1 MRAAVLREPG
11 KPDVLRIEE
20 WPTPEVGPHDVL
32 VEVAA
37 VGVSAHDIAVRTGL
51 MRREL
56 KPPMILGAEISGI
69 VRETGSQVTRVRQ
82 GDRVAAKPSHSCGD
96 CDACR
101 NGGETMCAERE
112 SLHGGYAEFAALPE
126 ESLVVL
132 PDSVP
137 LAGACM
143 LGGVVAVAVAA
154 VINLADTRPWD
165 TVLVNGAGGGQ
176 GLHTIQVARLCGAT
190 VIAVTTSPD
199 KVATI
204 RENGADHVVQVARG
218 EDFSAAV
225 KDLTGGR
232 GADVVVDNVGSATF
246 RPTFRSLATGG
257 RYVLVGELD
266 GREIAINP
274 ALIFLKGARMIGC
287 KSATRTDL
295 RRTAEL
301 VGRGLLTP
309 VAAGPFPLSEVA
321 EVHRMVEAGD
331 VLGRALMLPGE

>member
-1 MRAAVLREPG
+1 MRAAVLREAG

-20 WPTPEVGPHDVL
+20 WPTPELGPNDVL
-32 VEVAA
+32 VEVEA
-37 VGVSAHDIAVRTGL
+37 VGVSAHDVAVRTGL

-56 KPPMILGAEISGI
+56 HPPMILGAEISG
-69 VRETGSQVTRVRQ
+69 VVADVGPRVTRVRV

-96 CDACR
+96 CDECR
-101 NGGETMCAERE
+101 NGGETRCAFRE
-112 SLHGGYAEFAALPE
+112 PVHGGYAEFAAVPE

-132 PDSVP
+132 PDGVP
-137 LAGACM
+137 LAEACM

-190 VIAVTTSPD
+190 VIAVTSSPD
-199 KVATI
+199 KVDTI
-204 RENGADHVVQVARG
+204 RANGADHVVQIARG
-218 EDFSAAV
+218 EDFSGRV
-225 KDLTGGR
+225 KELTDGR
-232 GADVVVDNVGSATF
+232 GATVIVDNVGSAAF
-246 RPTFRSLATGG
+246 RPTFRSLAAGG

-266 GREIAINP
+266 GKEVSINP
-274 ALIFLKGARMIGC
+274 ALIFLKGARLLGC

-295 RRTAEL
+295 ARTAGL
-301 VGRGLLTP
+301 VARGLLAP
-309 VAAGPFPLSEVA
+309 VAAGPFPMSDVA

-331 VLGRALMLPGE
+331 VLGRALLRPKD